1 MSYSPPPLVRETIG
15 VSRFEFKYL
24 IDERTAVAVRDF
36 TRSRLVRDTYADARR
51 GDYPTHSVYLD
62 APGLPIYRASCDGHR
77 NRYKIRARY
86 YDDKPDGVVFLE
98 VKRRLNDII
107 VKERA
112 RVHRSAAIEIMR
124 GRAPVVTDLFKPG
137 DVKQWESLRR
147 FAELRDA
154 QGGSTPRVIVSYQ
167 REAWVKEGE
176 SQTRLTFDRELRGAK
191 WAGRFEAAR
200 GPVCPLPLPQAQVV
214 LEMKFVDRFPTW
226 FADMARELGL
236 ERRSMAKYCRVT
248 DQLNGYARV

>member
-1 MSYSPPPLVRETIG
+1 MSYTPSLPVRESAA
-15 VSRFEFKYL
+15 VSRFEYKYL
-24 IDERTAVAVRDF
+24 IDERTAIAVRDF
-36 TRSRLVRDTYADARR
+36 ARSRLVRDTFADARR

-86 YDDKPDGVVFLE
+86 YDDKPDGVVFFE
-98 VKRRLNDII
+98 VKRRLNDTI

-112 RVHRSAAIEIMR
+112 RVHRPAAMEILR
-124 GRAPVVTDLFKPG
+124 GRAPVVADLFMPE

-154 QGGSTPRVIVSYQ
+154 DGGSMPRVIVSYL
-167 REAWVKEGE
+167 REAWVKAGE

-200 GPVCPLPLPQAQVV
+200 GPVCPLPLPGAQVV
-214 LEMKFVDRFPTW
+214 LEMKFVDRFPAW
-226 FADMARELGL
+226 FGDMARELGL

-248 DQLNGYARV
+248 DQLNGYARI

>member
-1 MSYSPPPLVRETIG
+1 MSYSPTPPARETTG
-15 VSRFEFKYL
+15 VSRFEYKYL

-36 TRSRLVRDTYADARR
+36 ARSRLVRDTFADARR

-62 APGLPIYRASCDGHR
+62 AAGLPIYRASCDGHR
-77 NRYKIRARY
+77 NRFKIRARY
-86 YDDKPDGVVFLE
+86 YDDKPDGVVFFE
-98 VKRRLNDII
+98 IKRRLNNTI

-112 RVHRSAAIEIMR
+112 RIHRPAALEILR
-124 GRAPVVTDLFKPG
+124 GRPPVAADLVKVG
-137 DVKQWESLRR
+137 DVKQLESLRR

-154 QGGSTPRVIVSYQ
+154 DGGSTPRVIVSYL

-176 SQTRLTFDRELRGAK
+176 SQTRLTFDRELRGAR